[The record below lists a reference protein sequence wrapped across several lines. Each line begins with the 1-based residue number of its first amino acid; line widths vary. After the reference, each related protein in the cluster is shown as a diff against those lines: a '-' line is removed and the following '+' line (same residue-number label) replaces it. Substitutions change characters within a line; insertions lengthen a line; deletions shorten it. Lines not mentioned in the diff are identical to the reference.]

1 MEALTIS
8 EAARL
13 LDGQIT
19 REALRKRV
27 QRPDS
32 PGGLRSVLSADGK
45 RRIPR
50 AELERVGLRLTPIED
65 NAAAIVQQ
73 MAAKI
78 AEQERELTRLR
89 ALPERVAIESRG
101 REDAQA
107 KLVELEAWRLEVVA
121 SSWRRR
127 RRLLKDAKP

>member
-1 MEALTIS
+1 MESFTIT

-27 QRPDS
+27 QRPGS

-65 NAAAIVQQ
+65 NAAEIVRQL
-73 MAAKI
+73 AEKI
-78 AEQERELTRLR
+78 AHQERELTRLR
-89 ALPERVAIESRG
+89 ALPERVAIEAQA

-107 KLVELEAWRLEVVA
+107 KLTELEAWRLDVVA

-127 RRLLKDAKP
+127 RRLLKDAAS

>member
-32 PGGLRSVLSADGK
+32 PGGLRSVLGADNK

-50 AELERVGLRLTPIED
+50 SELERVGLRLTPIED
-65 NAAAIVQQ
+65 NAAEIVQQ

-89 ALPERVAIESRG
+89 ALPERVAIEAQA

-107 KLVELEAWRLEVVA
+107 KLAELEAWRLEVVA

-127 RRLLKDAKP
+127 RRLLKTAKP